1 MARPLLISGHRNTEH
16 TEMKMT
22 NLTNTA
28 NNADESLIAS
38 VLASMP
44 TAADLLEAVAA
55 LATAALLTFSL
66 NLML

>member
-1 MARPLLISGHRNTEH
+1 MARPLLIWGHRNTEH

-28 NNADESLIAS
+28 NTADDSLVAS

>member
-1 MARPLLISGHRNTEH
+1 
-16 TEMKMT
+16 MT

-28 NNADESLIAS
+28 NTADDSLVAS